1 MMGSIVHYRQFSD
14 NYGIIRL
21 GVTTMGH
28 TLLLTGRPGI
38 GKTTVIKAVA
48 KSLGEQAGGFYTEE
62 IRGPG
67 GRKGFRLMTLDG
79 QETVMAHVNLR
90 GQGRPRVGRYGVD
103 MEAIER
109 VGVTALRQA
118 MQRGQIMV
126 VDEIGK
132 MELFCGS
139 FKEIVLQAVGGPYTV
154 VATAMAKP
162 NPWVDGLK
170 AMPNV
175 TLWEVTTENRSGLAE
190 QVMRW
195 LNKET
200 PRTGSNP

>member
-139 FKEIVLQAVGGPYTV
+139 FKETVLQAVGGPYTV